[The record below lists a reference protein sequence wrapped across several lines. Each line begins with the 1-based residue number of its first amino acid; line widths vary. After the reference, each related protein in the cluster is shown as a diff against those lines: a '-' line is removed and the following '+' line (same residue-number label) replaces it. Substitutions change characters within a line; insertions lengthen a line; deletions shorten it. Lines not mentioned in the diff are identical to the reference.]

1 MPTLRQDSVLSEFEF
16 TAQESIGARTLSPL
30 QIQWLQTKYAK
41 VFKEKASTIVPEET
55 GLDRSYLLR
64 LGEMEGRLALIQE
77 LFKEHQDVLTE
88 LADPNKEVK
97 LQDAGNNIVDDT
109 ATRASNLV
117 D

>member
-1 MPTLRQDSVLSEFEF
+1 MPTLRQDSILSEFEF
-16 TAQESIGARTLSPL
+16 NTQESIGARTLSPL

-41 VFKEKASTIVPEET
+41 VFKEKASTIVPEDS

-77 LFKEHQDVLTE
+77 LFKEHQDVLNE
-88 LADPNKEVK
+88 LADPDKNLN
-97 LQDAGNNIVDDT
+97 LQEAGNNVIDDT

>member
-1 MPTLRQDSVLSEFEF
+1 MPTLRQDSILSEFEF
-16 TAQESIGARTLSPL
+16 NAQESIGARTLSPL

-41 VFKEKASTIVPEET
+41 VFKEKASTIVPEDS

-77 LFKEHQDVLTE
+77 LFKEHQDVLNE
-88 LADPNKEVK
+88 LADPDKNLN
-97 LQDAGNNIVDDT
+97 LQEAGNNVIDDT